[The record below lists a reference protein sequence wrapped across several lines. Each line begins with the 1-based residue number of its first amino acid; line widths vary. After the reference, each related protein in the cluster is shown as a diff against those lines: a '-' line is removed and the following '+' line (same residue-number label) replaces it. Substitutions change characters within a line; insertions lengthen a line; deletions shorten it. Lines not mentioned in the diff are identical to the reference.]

1 MSFINKNSKELY
13 CKVLYTGPPQS
24 GKTTNIQQIYKKTSA
39 QNENSE
45 RLSLPLEPSSS
56 NLFDFLPLSLG
67 KIRDFSTRFHLY
79 TIPGDT
85 LFKSTG
91 KIILKGLDGI
101 VFVADSDPLK
111 TDQNIQ
117 YLKKLKQEME
127 DEGYI
132 LKKTPLVIQYN
143 KRDIENAEPIAQLR
157 MALNH
162 YNSPDIPAA
171 AQSGEGVIQTLT
183 AISKI
188 IITVLKGGS
197 LN

>member
-1 MSFINKNSKELY
+1 MSFINKNSKEIY
-13 CKVLYTGPPQS
+13 CKVLYAGPPQS
-24 GKTTNIQQIYKKTSA
+24 GKTTNIQQIYKKTSS

-45 RLSLPLEPSSS
+45 WLSLPLEPSSS

-67 KIRDFSTRFHLY
+67 KIRDFSARFHLY

-101 VFVADSDPLK
+101 VFVADSNPMK
-111 TDQNIQ
+111 ADQNIQ
-117 YLKKLKQEME
+117 YLNQLKQQME
-127 DEGYI
+127 DEGYT

-143 KRDIENAEPIAQLR
+143 KRDMENAEPISNLR

-162 YNSPDIPAA
+162 YNSPDFSAVA
-171 AQSGEGVIQTLT
+171 RSGEGVIPTLT
-183 AISKI
+183 TISKV